1 MNKLIVWIIA
11 VVVVAGGSF
20 FMWKKAQG
28 PAPVAVVPYADLIRV
43 TAPVAGSLITSPLTV
58 MGEARGTWY
67 FEASFP
73 VAILDAEH
81 HEILN
86 ASGDAVAAVPAQAQG
101 EWMTENFVSFLAT
114 LDFTPPATDTGFVVF
129 KKDNP
134 SGLPE
139 HDASVEIPV
148 RFR

>member
-1 MNKLIVWIIA
+1 MKYLHSIVVIIVLI
-11 VVVVAGGSF
+11 AGSYYL
-20 FMWKKAQG
+20 ATRE
-28 PAPVAVVPYADLIRV
+28 PVAPVPISNERIRV
-43 TAPVAGSLITSPLTV
+43 TSPAPDRLITSPLTV
-58 MGEARGTWY
+58 AGEARGMWY

-73 VAILDAEH
+73 LAILDADRA
-81 HEILN
+81 EI
-86 ASGDAVAAVPAQAQG
+86 AQSHAEAQG
-101 EWMTENFVSFLAT
+101 EWMTEDFVPFVGTVEFVAPTS
-114 LDFTPPATDTGFVVF
+114 DTGFVVF

>member
-1 MNKLIVWIIA
+1 MNKLILWIIGLA
-11 VVVVAGGSF
+11 VVFGGGLF
-20 FMWKKAQG
+20 AWEKVQG
-28 PAPVAVVPYADLIRV
+28 PAPVVPVAYADLIRI

-58 MGEARGTWY
+58 TGEARGRWY

-73 VAILDAEH
+73 VAILDANRT
-81 HEILN
+81 EI
-86 ASGDAVAAVPAQAQG
+86 AVVPAQAQG
-101 EWMTENFVSFLAT
+101 EWMTENFVPFTAT
-114 LDFTPPATDTGFVVF
+114 LNFTPPTIDTGFVVF

>member
-11 VVVVAGGSF
+11 VVVIAGGSF

-28 PAPVAVVPYADLIRV
+28 PAPVAPMPYADLIRV

-58 MGEARGTWY
+58 MGEARGRWY

-73 VAILDAEH
+73 VEILDA
-81 HEILN
+81 N
-86 ASGDAVAAVPAQAQG
+86 RNQVAITPAQAQG

-139 HDASVEIPV
+139 HDASVEVPV

>member
-1 MNKLIVWIIA
+1 MNKLIVWIIV

-28 PAPVAVVPYADLIRV
+28 PAPVVVMPYADLIRV

-73 VAILDAEH
+73 VAILDA
-81 HEILN
+81 N
-86 ASGDAVAAVPAQAQG
+86 RNQVAIAPAQAQG
-101 EWMTENFVSFLAT
+101 EWMTENFVSFLAV

-134 SGLPE
+134 SGLAE
-139 HDASVEIPV
+139 HDASVEVPV